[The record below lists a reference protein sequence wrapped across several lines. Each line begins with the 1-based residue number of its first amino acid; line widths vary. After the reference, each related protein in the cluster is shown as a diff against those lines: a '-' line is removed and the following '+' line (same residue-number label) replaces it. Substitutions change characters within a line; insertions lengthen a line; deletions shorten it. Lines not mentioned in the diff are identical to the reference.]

1 VIHFNMTFHFSA
13 IVLGFWTYMF
23 HRTDRTEMIH
33 LIVLHVLFELYRCYV
48 RWDVKIENYN
58 NLVAHEIK
66 KLEKDNL
73 LKYLVP
79 KHILT

>member
-1 VIHFNMTFHFSA
+1 
-13 IVLGFWTYMF
+13 
-23 HRTDRTEMIH
+23 MIH